1 MFPETDDR
9 YHPPPER
16 QKRDPLVV
24 SPPAFQKLT
33 LLWLGQNYHDLAPMR
48 QGTTPGFE
56 SALPPVLHDNALVIS
71 LIPVT
76 FRTRD

>member
-1 MFPETDDR
+1 MFAEPDDR
-9 YHPPPER
+9 KHAPPER
-16 QKRDPLVV
+16 QEGDTLVV
-24 SPPAFQKLT
+24 SPPTLQELA
-33 LLWLGQNYHDLAPMR
+33 LLWLGQYHHDLAPMR

-56 SALPPVLHDNALVIS
+56 SALPPVLHDNAFVIS